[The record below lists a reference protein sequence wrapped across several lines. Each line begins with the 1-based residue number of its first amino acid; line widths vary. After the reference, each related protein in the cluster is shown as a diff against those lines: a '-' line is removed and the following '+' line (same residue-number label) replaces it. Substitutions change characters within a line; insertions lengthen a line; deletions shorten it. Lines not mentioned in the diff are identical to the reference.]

1 MGGFAVD
8 TKGFPEFDR
17 YPNNTRI
24 VITPSGLVVWP
35 ERVSFWG
42 LIVRQSGIRAKR
54 MYWPKA
60 WLYYKFLEWLLRL
73 VLLNHLFYIRH

>member
-8 TKGFPEFDR
+8 TKGFPKFDR

-35 ERVSFWG
+35 ERVSLELDCKTIRNKSKADVLAKG
-42 LIVRQSGIRAKR
+42 LAILQVS
-54 MYWPKA
+54 
-60 WLYYKFLEWLLRL
+60 
-73 VLLNHLFYIRH
+73 